1 MQGIYAYIPETN
13 YVPREYSV
21 ATILLLLFMV
31 LISIV
36 PVLNLLH
43 FYISTFRSM
52 CAVPNMAVFWS
63 SLTSCFL
70 VCCSRIFWTTLKLL
84 LLLLLL
90 YYYLSLLWWIY
101 PIIWAYVKENLFP
114 VHIRLQLFCSSVY
127 GTCNIISHNKTFT
140 LVLSGVRAQ
149 CPIWR
154 YFFFPHGAT
163 ALSMPVPYQEGFT
176 ITFS

>member
-1 MQGIYAYIPETN
+1 
-13 YVPREYSV
+13 
-21 ATILLLLFMV
+21 
-31 LISIV
+31 
-36 PVLNLLH
+36 
-43 FYISTFRSM
+43 M

-154 YFFFPHGAT
+154 YFSFPMVQQPSVCQCLIKK
-163 ALSMPVPYQEGFT
+163 ALQSHSVRPTTLGRTPLDERPARHKDLYLTTHNSQVTDIHASALFELLL
-176 ITFS
+176 